1 MMTESPDAPRGA
13 ARNETL
19 EIDRPPVFQPGMKV
33 RSLALVRNDGTF
45 PGARVG
51 DVLIEP
57 GAVGYVRDV
66 GAFLQ
71 RFWIYE
77 VDFIDTKQVV
87 GMRAGE
93 LESAET
99 DPSLFQDID

>member
-1 MMTESPDAPRGA
+1 MTETIPDPA
-13 ARNETL
+13 ETL
-19 EIDRPPVFQPGMKV
+19 EIDRPPAFALGTKV
-33 RSLALVRNDGTF
+33 RARVLVRNDGTF

-57 GAVGYVRDV
+57 GATGYVRDV

-71 RFWIYE
+71 RYWIYE
-77 VDFIDTKQVV
+77 VDFIASRRVV
-87 GMRAGE
+87 GMRAAE

-99 DPSLFQDID
+99 DPNQEGPTA